1 MITCA
6 CGNYVE
12 GTGTAC
18 NRCTALRILDLDTG
32 ATETEIRSSY
42 LTLVKV
48 WHPDR
53 FQSDQK
59 LKEAA
64 EKKLK
69 DINSAYEFLTLTL
82 QERAEW
88 QSPNHW
94 SEDAPSS
101 GKSKEEFVAAERI
114 ISLKRLFRR
123 LSRWSLLGFKTLFQL
138 AALALVVLFFRY
150 LSIAFNV
157 PVPTTEE
164 AAKVYG
170 AGKNDLLNELE
181 EPKRR
186 FKQAVMKDLRKL
198 APNLFQAAPPTPP
211 QTAQPQPEPDS
222 QASRKAPAKTAA
234 QQPVRPEPAP
244 RKLYPYVTIGSTKD
258 EVLALQGPP
267 TASSDDKLVYGRS
280 ELYLKD
286 GSVIGWRIDP
296 VSDPIRVKLWPEH
309 SVDTSQDC
317 FTVDSTKDDVLVVQ
331 GTPTAF
337 STDKFEYG
345 GSEVYFH
352 NNRVVRWKNDLASIP
367 LKVKNP

>member
-1 MITCA
+1 MNTCA

-18 NRCTALRILDLDTG
+18 NRCTALRILELDTD
-32 ATETEIRSSY
+32 ATETQIRSAY

-53 FQSDQK
+53 FQSDEK
-59 LKEAA
+59 LKDAA

-69 DINSAYEFLTLTL
+69 DINSAYEFLILTM

-88 QSPNHW
+88 QRPNQW
-94 SEDAPSS
+94 SEYAPS
-101 GKSKEEFVAAERI
+101 KEPSNEEVVAAKRKV
-114 ISLKRLFRR
+114 SLKRWSQR
-123 LSRWSLLGFKTLFQL
+123 LSRWTSLAFKTFLQL
-138 AALALVVLFFRY
+138 AALALVILLFRY
-150 LSIAFNV
+150 LWIAFDV

-164 AAKVYG
+164 AAKAVG
-170 AGKNDLLNELE
+170 TGKDDLLKELE
-181 EPKRR
+181 QPKRR

-198 APNLFQAAPPTPP
+198 APNLFHAAPPAPP
-211 QTAQPQPEPDS
+211 QTAQPEPEPDS
-222 QASRKAPAKTAA
+222 EVSRKAPTRAAA
-234 QQPVRPEPAP
+234 QQPVRTETAS

-286 GSVIGWRIDP
+286 GSVIGWKIDP
-296 VSDPIRVKLWPEH
+296 ASDPIRVKLWPEH
-309 SVDTSQDC
+309 SVDTSQDY
-317 FTVDSTKDDVLVVQ
+317 FTIDSTKDDVLVVQ

-337 STDKFEYG
+337 SNDKFEYG

>member
-1 MITCA
+1 MITCS

-12 GTGTAC
+12 GTSTLC
-18 NRCTALRILDLDTG
+18 NRCTALRILELDTD

-53 FQSDQK
+53 FQSDEK

-69 DINSAYEFLTLTL
+69 DINSAYEFLILTL

-94 SEDAPSS
+94 SEYAPPTGSS
-101 GKSKEEFVAAERI
+101 DEEVVAAKRRN
-114 ISLKRLFRR
+114 SLRR
-123 LSRWSLLGFKTLFQL
+123 LSQRLSRLASLAFKTFLQL
-138 AALALVVLFFRY
+138 AALAVVILFFRY
-150 LSIAFNV
+150 LWIALDV
-157 PVPTTEE
+157 PVPTSEE

-170 AGKNDLLNELE
+170 AGKDDLLKELE

-211 QTAQPQPEPDS
+211 QTAQPEPDPDS
-222 QASRKAPAKTAA
+222 QASRKAPAKAAA
-234 QQPVRPEPAP
+234 QQPVRTEPAP
-244 RKLYPYVTIGSTKD
+244 RKLSPYVTIGSTKD
-258 EVLALQGPP
+258 EVLELQGPP
-267 TASSDDKLVYGRS
+267 TTFSDDKLVYGRS
-280 ELYLKD
+280 ELYFKD
-286 GSVIGWRIDP
+286 GSVIGWKIDP

-309 SVDTSQDC
+309 SVDTSQDY
-317 FTVDSTKDDVLVVQ
+317 FSVDSTKDDVLVVQ

-367 LKVKNP
+367 LRVKNP

>member
-1 MITCA
+1 MITCS

-18 NRCTALRILDLDTG
+18 NRCTALRILDLDKD
-32 ATETEIRSSY
+32 ATETQIRSSY

-88 QSPNHW
+88 QSPDRW
-94 SEDAPSS
+94 SEYAPSTGS
-101 GKSKEEFVAAERI
+101 SNEEVVAA
-114 ISLKRLFRR
+114 KRRMFLRRLSQR
-123 LSRWSLLGFKTLFQL
+123 LSRWTSLAFKTLFQL
-138 AALALVVLFFRY
+138 AALALVVLLFRY
-150 LSIAFNV
+150 LWIAFNV
-157 PVPTTEE
+157 PVPTSEE

-170 AGKNDLLNELE
+170 AGKNDLLKELD

-186 FKQAVMKDLRKL
+186 FKQAVMKDLTKL
-198 APNLFQAAPPTPP
+198 APRLFPPTPP
-211 QTAQPQPEPDS
+211 QTAQPEPEPDL
-222 QASRKAPAKTAA
+222 QASRKAPAKAAA

-267 TASSDDKLVYGRS
+267 TASSDGKLVYGRS
-280 ELYLKD
+280 ELDLKD

-317 FTVDSTKDDVLVVQ
+317 FTVGSTKDDVLVVQ

>member
-1 MITCA
+1 MITCS

-12 GTGTAC
+12 GTGTLC
-18 NRCTALRILDLDTG
+18 NRCTALRILDLDTD

-53 FQSDQK
+53 FQSDEK
-59 LKEAA
+59 LKKSA
-64 EKKLK
+64 EKKLQ
-69 DINSAYEFLTLTL
+69 DINSAYEFLILTL

-88 QSPNHW
+88 QSPDHW
-94 SEDAPSS
+94 SEYAPPAGSS
-101 GKSKEEFVAAERI
+101 NEEAVAAKRRS
-114 ISLKRLFRR
+114 SLKKLSQR
-123 LSRWSLLGFKTLFQL
+123 LSRWTSLAFKTFLQL

-150 LSIAFNV
+150 LWIALDV
-157 PVPTTEE
+157 PVPTSED

-170 AGKNDLLNELE
+170 AGKDDLLKELE

-186 FKQAVMKDLRKL
+186 FKQAVMKDLRKF
-198 APNLFQAAPPTPP
+198 APHLFPPTQPTPP
-211 QTAQPQPEPDS
+211 QTAQPEPEPDS
-222 QASRKAPAKTAA
+222 QVSRKPTAKAAA
-234 QQPVRPEPAP
+234 QQPDKIQPAQ
-244 RKLYPYVTIGSTKD
+244 RKLSPYITIGSTKD

-286 GSVIGWRIDP
+286 GSVIGWKIDF

-309 SVDTSQDC
+309 SVDTSQDY

-337 STDKFEYG
+337 SNDKFEYG

-352 NNRVVRWKNDLASIP
+352 NNRVVRWKDDLASIP